1 MMGDCNQ
8 AAATNPFVVAAN
20 NSGSTSSTM
29 ETLGFIL
36 ASGPSKKV
44 NYVVIAQ
51 PTNGTQT
58 ILIVFGDSTV
68 DPGNNDYTSTW
79 DRSKMWPY
87 DIDFPD
93 HIATGRFS
101 NGRLVT
107 DFAAA
112 YLSGTNRTIKAYLDP
127 NLSLEDLMQG
137 VSFTSAGSGYNPEA
151 AQVDTRLEA
160 AIGAEATQTLIYKAI
175 FILSSSTNDFF
186 DYAFNLTGRRQQLTV
201 SNYQQFLLS
210 QFNNFTLVL
219 HSEVIN

>member
-1 MMGDCNQ
+1 MAQ
-8 AAATNPFVVAAN
+8 F
-20 NSGSTSSTM
+20 
-29 ETLGFIL
+29 
-36 ASGPSKKV
+36 PSYSCICVIVLLLFLVV

-68 DPGNNDYTSTW
+68 DPGNNDYTGTW
-79 DRSKMWPY
+79 DRINMWPY
-87 DIDFPD
+87 GIDFPD

-112 YLSGTNRTIKAYLDP
+112 YYLSGTNRTIKAYLDP

-137 VSFTSAGSGYNPEA
+137 VSFASAGSGYDPEA
-151 AQVDTRLEA
+151 AQIDGALNFTQQLDNFKKYKTRLEA
-160 AIGAEATQTLIYKAI
+160 HDRSEATQTLIYKAI

-210 QFNNFTLVL
+210 QFNNFTQVL
-219 HSEVIN
+219 HSEVIY